1 MSKNIT
7 FGVEPS
13 MREVPPGTEAEFKL
27 GETKDWILKETE
39 WGFKYCFPITLL
51 SHPSYDNIP
60 SSGLKMEWQ
69 SKSKAAEGLYY
80 WMYTEES
87 AGDNKLRTWDVDM
100 SKQLEGK
107 FVLHRF
113 EGGNYLLEV
122 KG

>member
-1 MSKNIT
+1 
-7 FGVEPS
+7 
-13 MREVPPGTEAEFKL
+13 MREVPPGTEAEFTL
-27 GETKDWILKETE
+27 GETKDWVVRETD
-39 WGFKYCFPITLL
+39 WGMKYCFPITLL

-87 AGDNKLRTWDVDM
+87 AGENELKTWDVDM
-100 SKQLEGK
+100 SKELKGK

-113 EGGNYLLEV
+113 ETGSYLLEV